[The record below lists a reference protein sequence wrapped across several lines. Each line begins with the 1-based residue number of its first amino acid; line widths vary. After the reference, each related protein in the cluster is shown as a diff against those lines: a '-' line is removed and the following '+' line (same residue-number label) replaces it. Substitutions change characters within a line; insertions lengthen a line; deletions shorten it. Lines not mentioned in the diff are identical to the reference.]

1 MSRKLSITWNKQ
13 PPREVAGKLEYYE
26 IDLHQSYGLLSDP
39 DRQDYAQVKTHFSYS
54 VVKNGKFFPETQSRV
69 RTVYGPPNEV
79 YDYHMKN
86 ANASKEMFVRAWQVA
101 KDRDLSSLTVFPY
114 KPAYINE
121 KISEEINKTYYGG
134 AKEFAEKAG
143 KDYSNV
149 FKELKGTRK
158 ISLQQAIDY
167 AEVLKCD
174 PVDLLFEKL
183 RTKVWASVNFLNR
196 IGTSTR
202 LYYQAGQLKF
212 YDEDKF
218 TTVPRHIWRP
228 DIRCVTVEVKDLFR

>member
-1 MSRKLSITWNKQ
+1 MRRNISITWNKQ

-26 IDLHQSYGLLSDP
+26 IDLHQNYGLLSDP
-39 DRQDYAQVKTHFSYS
+39 DSQDRATNKTHFSYS

-69 RTVYGPPNEV
+69 RTVSGSPNVV

-114 KPAYINE
+114 KPAYVNE

-134 AKEFAEKAG
+134 AKVEKAG

-174 PVDLLFEKL
+174 PVDLPFEKL

-196 IGTSTR
+196 IGTSTG
-202 LYYQAGQLKF
+202 YNIKQ
-212 YDEDKF
+212 
-218 TTVPRHIWRP
+218 VN
-228 DIRCVTVEVKDLFR
+228 